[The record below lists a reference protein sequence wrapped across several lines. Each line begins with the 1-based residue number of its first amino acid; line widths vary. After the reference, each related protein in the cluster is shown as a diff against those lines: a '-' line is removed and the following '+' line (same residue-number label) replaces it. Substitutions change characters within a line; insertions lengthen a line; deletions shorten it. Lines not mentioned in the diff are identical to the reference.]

1 MDKLL
6 YSPLSQAVDFFNNLL
21 PGPGLEE
28 DRSIIGDYW
37 RYGYSNKTIF
47 GDYWPDFK
55 VSDFSNRIMGDFWPN
70 MFDNDN
76 MTNSNSTWY

>member
-47 GDYWPDFK
+47 VDYLPDFK